1 MSNMSKE
8 LLRKYIKEQ
17 NFTSPNEILND
28 LKDMFKDVLQESLE
42 AEMDEALGYEK
53 YDSISKSI
61 DNSRNGYSKKTL
73 KTELRPVEIDI
84 PRDRNGEF
92 EPRII
97 PKHQRSV
104 NGIDEKILGLYATG
118 MTTRDISEQVKELYG
133 VDVSAETV
141 SNITNKIL
149 PLVAEWQS
157 RPLEKTYSFVFMD
170 AIHYKVREDKQVVI
184 KAAYVVIGVNLDV
197 EKEVLG
203 IWIGSNE
210 SSKFWLSVLNDL
222 KNRGV
227 QNVLIF
233 WVDGLNGFKEA
244 IRATFPFAKIQRC
257 IIHQIRSS
265 MKYIPYKDRKAF
277 IADLKGVYTA
287 VNEEIAMD
295 NLLAMKDK
303 WGNKYPNAIK
313 SWEDN
318 WDNLST
324 FFAFPGNIR
333 KIIYTTNVIES
344 LNSQFR
350 KITKTKLIFPNDDSL
365 MKMLYLAVERVA
377 RKWTRAYADWDL
389 VINQLNI
396 IFSDILD
403 EKRTLN

>member
-1 MSNMSKE
+1 
-8 LLRKYIKEQ
+8 
-17 NFTSPNEILND
+17 
-28 LKDMFKDVLQESLE
+28 
-42 AEMDEALGYEK
+42 
-53 YDSISKSI
+53 
-61 DNSRNGYSKKTL
+61 
-73 KTELRPVEIDI
+73 
-84 PRDRNGEF
+84 
-92 EPRII
+92 
-97 PKHQRSV
+97 
-104 NGIDEKILGLYATG
+104 
-118 MTTRDISEQVKELYG
+118 
-133 VDVSAETV
+133 
-141 SNITNKIL
+141 
-149 PLVAEWQS
+149 
-157 RPLEKTYSFVFMD
+157 MD

-184 KAAYVVIGVNLDV
+184 KAAYVVIGVNLDG

-203 IWIGSNE
+203 IWIGANE

-233 WVDGLNGFKEA
+233 CVDGLNGFKEA
-244 IRATFPFAKIQRC
+244 IGATFPFAKIQRC

-277 IADLKGVYTA
+277 VADLKGVYTA

-295 NLLAMKDK
+295 NLLAMKDR

-377 RKWTRAYADWDL
+377 RKWTRAYSDWDL

-403 EKRTLN
+403 EKRTSN

>member
-1 MSNMSKE
+1 M
-8 LLRKYIKEQ
+8 
-17 NFTSPNEILND
+17 
-28 LKDMFKDVLQESLE
+28 
-42 AEMDEALGYEK
+42 
-53 YDSISKSI
+53 
-61 DNSRNGYSKKTL
+61 
-73 KTELRPVEIDI
+73 
-84 PRDRNGEF
+84 
-92 EPRII
+92 
-97 PKHQRSV
+97 
-104 NGIDEKILGLYATG
+104 
-118 MTTRDISEQVKELYG
+118 
-133 VDVSAETV
+133 
-141 SNITNKIL
+141 
-149 PLVAEWQS
+149 
-157 RPLEKTYSFVFMD
+157 
-170 AIHYKVREDKQVVI
+170 I
-184 KAAYVVIGVNLDV
+184 KAAYVVIGVNLDG

-203 IWIGSNE
+203 IWIGANE

-233 WVDGLNGFKEA
+233 CVDGLNGFKEA
-244 IRATFPFAKIQRC
+244 IGATFPFAKIQRC

-277 IADLKGVYTA
+277 VADLKGVYTA

-295 NLLAMKDK
+295 NLLAMKDRL
-303 WGNKYPNAIK
+303 GNKYPNAIK

-377 RKWTRAYADWDL
+377 RKWTRAYSDWDL

-396 IFSDILD
+396 IFSDILY
-403 EKRTLN
+403 EKRTSN

>member
-1 MSNMSKE
+1 
-8 LLRKYIKEQ
+8 
-17 NFTSPNEILND
+17 
-28 LKDMFKDVLQESLE
+28 
-42 AEMDEALGYEK
+42 
-53 YDSISKSI
+53 
-61 DNSRNGYSKKTL
+61 
-73 KTELRPVEIDI
+73 
-84 PRDRNGEF
+84 
-92 EPRII
+92 
-97 PKHQRSV
+97 
-104 NGIDEKILGLYATG
+104 
-118 MTTRDISEQVKELYG
+118 
-133 VDVSAETV
+133 
-141 SNITNKIL
+141 
-149 PLVAEWQS
+149 
-157 RPLEKTYSFVFMD
+157 MD

-184 KAAYVVIGVNLDV
+184 KAAYVVIGVNLDG

-203 IWIGSNE
+203 IWIGANE

-233 WVDGLNGFKEA
+233 CVDGLNGFKEA
-244 IRATFPFAKIQRC
+244 IGATFPFAKIQRC

-277 IADLKGVYTA
+277 IADLKGVYTS

-295 NLLAMKDK
+295 NLLAMKDR

-377 RKWTRAYADWDL
+377 RKWTRAYSDWDL

-403 EKRTLN
+403 EKRTSN

>member
-1 MSNMSKE
+1 
-8 LLRKYIKEQ
+8 
-17 NFTSPNEILND
+17 
-28 LKDMFKDVLQESLE
+28 
-42 AEMDEALGYEK
+42 
-53 YDSISKSI
+53 
-61 DNSRNGYSKKTL
+61 
-73 KTELRPVEIDI
+73 
-84 PRDRNGEF
+84 
-92 EPRII
+92 
-97 PKHQRSV
+97 
-104 NGIDEKILGLYATG
+104 
-118 MTTRDISEQVKELYG
+118 
-133 VDVSAETV
+133 
-141 SNITNKIL
+141 
-149 PLVAEWQS
+149 
-157 RPLEKTYSFVFMD
+157 MD

-184 KAAYVVIGVNLDV
+184 KAAYVVIGVNLDG

-203 IWIGSNE
+203 IWIGANE

-233 WVDGLNGFKEA
+233 CVDGLNGFKEA
-244 IRATFPFAKIQRC
+244 IGATFPFAKIQRC

-377 RKWTRAYADWDL
+377 RKWTRAYSDWDL

-396 IFSDILD
+396 IFSDILY
-403 EKRTLN
+403 